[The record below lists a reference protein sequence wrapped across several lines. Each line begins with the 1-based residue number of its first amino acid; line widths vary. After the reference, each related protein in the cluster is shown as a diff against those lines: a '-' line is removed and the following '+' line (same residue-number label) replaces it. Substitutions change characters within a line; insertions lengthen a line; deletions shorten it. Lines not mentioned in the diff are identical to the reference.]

1 MSTRFTALL
10 CFLVGILTGCTTMAP
25 WNVLT
30 FERVSGPIPGALN
43 VGDIRPPVLRR
54 CVQAYNSYPTCDYG
68 FTDSNQRVVDIY
80 NDLMASMDSH
90 AEKTTELRPWVN
102 RINMKDAPDAA
113 KVPYR
118 MFLLTISP
126 AIVLVVPIT
135 PTASDYSK
143 KRCDTL
149 LFKGCIQSQGFRGSA
164 YWFHDTPPVANG
176 SFWFTTE
183 DQPGSVHYLRDGQP
197 EHEIAVGQAIVRL
210 SNANSHWEVH
220 RVK

>member
-1 MSTRFTALL
+1 MLTRFTALI
-10 CFLVGILTGCTTMAP
+10 CPLVFILTGCTTMAR

-30 FERVSGPIPGALN
+30 FPGVSGPIPGALN
-43 VGDIRPPVLRR
+43 VGDLRPPVLRR
-54 CVQAYNSYPTCDYG
+54 CIQAYNSYPKCNYG
-68 FTDSNQRVVDIY
+68 FTDSNQEVVDIY
-80 NDLMASMDSH
+80 DGLMEPLDAH
-90 AEKTTELRPWVN
+90 AEKTAELRPWVN
-102 RINMKDAPDAA
+102 RIDMKNAPDPA

-135 PTASDYSK
+135 PNRSDYYKNHCS
-143 KRCDTL
+143 TL

-183 DQPGSVHYLRDGQP
+183 EQPGTVHYLKDGQSK
-197 EHEIAVGQAIVRL
+197 HEISVDQATVRL
-210 SNANSHWEVH
+210 SNANSRWEVH